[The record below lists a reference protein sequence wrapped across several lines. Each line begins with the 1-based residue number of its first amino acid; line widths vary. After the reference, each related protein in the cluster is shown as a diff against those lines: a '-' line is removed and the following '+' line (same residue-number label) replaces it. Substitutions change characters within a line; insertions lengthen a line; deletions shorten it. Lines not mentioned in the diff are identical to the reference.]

1 MSIEEKAIKKSYS
14 FLYYKGDNII
24 VDDDA
29 IFINKSN
36 NKILQVTDQ
45 IFYYAEPVFGVQLF
59 VK

>member
-24 VDDDA
+24 VDNDT
-29 IFINKSN
+29 IFTIKVITN
-36 NKILQVTDQ
+36 ILQATNH

-59 VK
+59 VI